1 MARPK
6 GEAWLTFAGIVMI
19 LSGVLGILNGIT
31 ALSIDNE
38 TLAGLVSDNIHAW
51 GTTYVVYGIVL
62 VCAGVAVFAG
72 ASWAVWTGIVVSIVG
87 AAINMLWVF
96 DYPIISLIM
105 VSLHVLV
112 LYGLVV
118 YGLGDEQQT
127 A

>member
-1 MARPK
+1 
-6 GEAWLTFAGIVMI
+6 MI

-51 GTTYVVYGIVL
+51 GTTYVVYGVVL
-62 VCAGVAVFAG
+62 FCAGVAVFAG

>member
-19 LSGVLGILNGIT
+19 LGGVLGVLNGIT

-38 TLAGLVSDNIHAW
+38 TLAGLVSNNIHVW
-51 GTTYVVYGIVL
+51 GTTYLIYGIVL
-62 VCAGVAVFAG
+62 ACAGIAVFAG
-72 ASWAVWTGIVVSIVG
+72 ASWAVWTGIVVSLVG
-87 AAINMLWVF
+87 AALNMLWVF
-96 DYPIISLIM
+96 DEPIIALIM

-118 YGLGDEQQT
+118 YGLGDEQT

>member
-6 GEAWLTFAGIVMI
+6 GEAWLTFAGVVMI

-51 GTTYVVYGIVL
+51 GTTYVIYGIVL
-62 VCAGVAVFAG
+62 VFAGVAVFGRAK
-72 ASWAVWTGIVVSIVG
+72 WAVWTGIVVSMVG

-112 LYGLVV
+112 LYALVV
-118 YGLGDEQQT
+118 YGVADEQ
-127 A
+127 AA

>member
-6 GEAWLTFAGIVMI
+6 GEAWLTFAGVIMI
-19 LSGVLGILNGIT
+19 LSGILGILNGLT

-38 TLAGLVSDNIHAW
+38 TLAGLVSDNIHVW
-51 GTTYVVYGIVL
+51 GTTYLVYGIVM
-62 VCAGVAVFAG
+62 VAAGLAVFAG
-72 ASWAVWTGIVVSIVG
+72 ASWAVWTGIVVSLVG

-96 DYPIISLIM
+96 DEPIVALIM

-118 YGLGDEQQT
+118 YGLGDEQT

>member
-6 GEAWLTFAGIVMI
+6 GEAWLTFAGVVMI
-19 LSGVLGILNGIT
+19 LSGVLGILNGLT

-38 TLAGLVSDNIHAW
+38 TLAGLVSDNIHVW
-51 GTTYVVYGIVL
+51 GTTYIVYGIVM

-72 ASWAVWTGIVVSIVG
+72 ASWAVWTGIVVSLVG

-96 DYPIISLIM
+96 DQPIIALIM

-112 LYGLVV
+112 LYGLVL
-118 YGLGDEQQT
+118 YGLGDEQT